1 MIKKSALAVLAVT
14 VGLSA
19 SLQAE
24 TTAVTNKTSMSV
36 EQRLDMMQKRIDQLE
51 AEAKARQTPVVA
63 SSSASAHAHASKDTD
78 VAKMQSQ
85 IAQLEANDHKWHD
98 YFQIGADTSKD
109 SHSEF
114 TSFRNRGSL
123 ISLVHE
129 DTEFGPST
137 TFEEFP
143 SSKVPLSMLQIKNK
157 FGSEENGHKA
167 LVFGGYLEAD
177 TQGWWGSNFATP
189 EANQVD
195 QNGSYATNNYNSGAG
210 VFLTTANLDVMAN
223 INQWTQTYM
232 VISADQ
238 NQINLQQ
245 AFVTFGNLEKFPMF
259 VTVGKNRMPLGTFA
273 GGGPWVSGISQA
285 LFRPARITN
294 VTVGYY
300 KDGLNTNLSVFTNK
314 AEDGAQV
321 GGTTSSPIYDT
332 SADGKYSGNFLYSV
346 FYNGVIS
353 DTKVAYG
360 VNAGYLYNMA
370 NTGIGASQQID
381 SKGDLRNRQDRN
393 SVLNFEGNLAYQDYS
408 VFAGLATTTMERSYT
423 GGNRAGAW
431 YIQGNFSPNINIFG
445 SDRETTFSLAYNG
458 AYNTQN
464 MPMAMGGD
472 ASTGPSVTGV
482 QKEIVT
488 FVQREVMTQVFLGL
502 EYSWMGMYDGK
513 HSNQITLD
521 TSVYF

>member
-1 MIKKSALAVLAVT
+1 MIKKSALAVLAVS

-19 SLQAE
+19 NLQAE
-24 TTAVTNKTSMSV
+24 STVVTNKPSMSV
-36 EQRLDMMQKRIDQLE
+36 EQRLDKMQKRIDQLE

-63 SSSASAHAHASKDTD
+63 HSSAHVSKDAN
-78 VAKMQSQ
+78 VAKMQGQ
-85 IAQLEANDHKWHD
+85 IAKLEENDHKWHH
-98 YFQIGADTSKD
+98 YFNDPDISKNSD
-109 SHSEF
+109 GEYS
-114 TSFRNRGSL
+114 TFRNRGSL

-129 DTEFGPST
+129 DTEYGPST

-143 SSKVPLSMLQIKNK
+143 SSIVPLSMLQIKNK

-177 TQGWWGSNFATP
+177 TQGWWGSDFTQPAPGGFDSGRSNAT
-189 EANQVD
+189 
-195 QNGSYATNNYNSGAG
+195 GNYNSGEG

-232 VISADQ
+232 VINATQ
-238 NQINLQQ
+238 NSIKLQQ
-245 AFVTFGNLEKFPMF
+245 AFVTFGNLDKFPMF

-300 KDGLNTNLSVFTNK
+300 KDGLNTNLSVFSTK
-314 AEDGAQV
+314 AEKGAQT
-321 GGTTSSPIYDT
+321 GQATGTPSTMPT
-332 SADGKYSGNFLYSV
+332 EPANGNYSGNFLYSV

-370 NTGIGASQQID
+370 NTGIGASQQIAD
-381 SKGDLRNRQDRN
+381 TGDLLNRQDRN
-393 SVLNFEGNLAYQDYS
+393 SVLNFEGHLAYQEYS
-408 VFAGLATTTMERSYT
+408 VFGGLATTTMERKYT
-423 GGNRAGAW
+423 FGNRAGAW
-431 YIQGNFSPNINIFG
+431 YIQGNYAPDVNIFG
-445 SDRETTFSLAYNG
+445 SDRKTTFSLAYNG

-464 MPMAMGGD
+464 MPMAVAGD
-472 ASTGPSVTGV
+472 ASTGPSITGV
-482 QKEIVT
+482 QKEVVT
-488 FVQREVMTQVFLGL
+488 FVRREVLTQVFLGL
-502 EYSWMGMYDGK
+502 EYSWMGMYDGQ
-513 HSNQITLD
+513 HSNNITLD
-521 TSVYF
+521 TSIYF